1 MLHIKSLE
9 EGLNLFKALG
19 SDVRIEIVR
28 ILLENRGMNM
38 NELASHL
45 NITNGALTGH
55 IKKLEECGIVTVSN
69 DASGHG
75 NQKICSVHL
84 DKILIDLQN
93 PVENENV
100 YNTSIKVGLYSDYD
114 VYPTC
119 GLASGDKI
127 IGEVDDTRY
136 FAHPDRYSADILWF
150 TRGYVEYAIPNF
162 IPFSQRIDEICISA
176 ELSSEAPGVNNIWP
190 SDIYFSMNNEFLG
203 IWTSPGDFGDV
214 KGIFTPDWWFPNWNQ
229 YGLLKMLVIN
239 KNGTFIDGLKISD
252 VTIDKFNLTSKSSIK
267 FRMEVPDTAEHVGG
281 LTIYG
286 KNFGNYNQDINV
298 RISYSPIEPNC

>member
-28 ILLENRGMNM
+28 ILLENKGMNM

-127 IGEVDDTRY
+127 IGVKFPR
-136 FAHPDRYSADILWF
+136 R
-150 TRGYVEYAIPNF
+150 
-162 IPFSQRIDEICISA
+162 DEGPA
-176 ELSSEAPGVNNIWP
+176 RDLSER
-190 SDIYFSMNNEFLG
+190 E
-203 IWTSPGDFGDV
+203 
-214 KGIFTPDWWFPNWNQ
+214 
-229 YGLLKMLVIN
+229 
-239 KNGTFIDGLKISD
+239 
-252 VTIDKFNLTSKSSIK
+252 
-267 FRMEVPDTAEHVGG
+267 
-281 LTIYG
+281 
-286 KNFGNYNQDINV
+286 
-298 RISYSPIEPNC
+298 